1 MGSRRGKRSK
11 GGGGWTRTP
20 FCPRCWMLAHLSLWK
35 QKPPHAGCL
44 GDGSGAGSSSRR
56 TQRAMGEGAG
66 RKGPPP
72 PQPPGA
78 PPPFFWALLGGRD
91 RVSGRNNTWRRGPWL
106 GFSPTLFISAIKDL
120 DTVGWRSH
128 RAWGQLGDSI
138 RLTRRAADGCC
149 PRPSGHRGAQGIVS
163 VRRGR
168 HPAGRQWGMGTAHTL
183 GSKLRGKGK
192 GGWGRSGGKED
203 PCPTVSPPVD
213 LHHEHPKHVTS
224 PATLS
229 LGGLSPAR
237 LSPQPHAEH
246 HALPPP
252 CCHPPCCPS
261 SQRRAK
267 PLLHHPQV
275 LAPSRP
281 GPSLSQYQD
290 RDLLLLLLLFKKKS
304 LPGRWGRAGSTAQV
318 EELEMVPSAL
328 PSPAP
333 AEQRRGLGAAARHR
347 QMRRKTHF
355 SNSEVINY

>member
-1 MGSRRGKRSK
+1 MG
-11 GGGGWTRTP
+11 T
-20 FCPRCWMLAHLSLWK
+20 
-35 QKPPHAGCL
+35 
-44 GDGSGAGSSSRR
+44 
-56 TQRAMGEGAG
+56 
-66 RKGPPP
+66 
-72 PQPPGA
+72 
-78 PPPFFWALLGGRD
+78 
-91 RVSGRNNTWRRGPWL
+91 
-106 GFSPTLFISAIKDL
+106 
-120 DTVGWRSH
+120 
-128 RAWGQLGDSI
+128 AWGQHKTHQAGCRRVLSPSEWSPGCAGH
-138 RLTRRAADGCC
+138 RQRAA
-149 PRPSGHRGAQGIVS
+149 
-163 VRRGR
+163 
-168 HPAGRQWGMGTAHTL
+168 GTASSWQAVGHGNCSHVGL
-183 GSKLRGKGK
+183 QAEGKRE
-192 GGWGRSGGKED
+192 GGWGGGQEERRIPAP
-203 PCPTVSPPVD
+203 PC